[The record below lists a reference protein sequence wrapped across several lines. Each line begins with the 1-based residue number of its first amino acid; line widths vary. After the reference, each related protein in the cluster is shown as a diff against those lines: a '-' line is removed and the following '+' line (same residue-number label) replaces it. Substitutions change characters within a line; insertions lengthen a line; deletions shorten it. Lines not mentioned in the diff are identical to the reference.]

1 MNSQSTAAGKRRQRS
16 SIACNTCRAKRI
28 RCDGNHPTCA
38 TCEASQQKGEYTSK
52 ESNRK
57 PPSKRYVTALLERIK
72 VLENQLGETH
82 HQVVSINDKSF
93 QPFEGAEANSDSE
106 SSSEELTD
114 GDREPVR
121 ELTDRLGR
129 LSVGKDGE
137 SRAMAVVDQLNFRIT
152 LSDELQN
159 HLLDLYWRWQNPWQ
173 YLVVKE
179 AFLRDLYVDDA
190 GRFSSPLLLS
200 AILALAARYS
210 DRLELRTDPAD
221 ANTAGD
227 ALAEQAKLL
236 LLYESESPRI
246 TTVQAAAI
254 LSLRET
260 AKDKEA
266 LGWAYCGMV
275 SRMGFNLGLHLDRS
289 RWVKAEMSSGGD
301 AKLLTSKPS

>member
-1 MNSQSTAAGKRRQRS
+1 
-16 SIACNTCRAKRI
+16 
-28 RCDGNHPTCA
+28 
-38 TCEASQQKGEYTSK
+38 
-52 ESNRK
+52 
-57 PPSKRYVTALLERIK
+57 
-72 VLENQLGETH
+72 
-82 HQVVSINDKSF
+82 
-93 QPFEGAEANSDSE
+93 
-106 SSSEELTD
+106 
-114 GDREPVR
+114 
-121 ELTDRLGR
+121 
-129 LSVGKDGE
+129 
-137 SRAMAVVDQLNFRIT
+137 MAVVDQLNLRIT

-179 AFLRDLYVDDA
+179 AFLRDLYVDHT

-210 DRLELRTDPAD
+210 DRLEVRIDPAD

-260 AKDKEA
+260 ATDKEA
-266 LGWAYCGMV
+266 LGWTYCG
-275 SRMGFNLGLHLDRS
+275 GF
-289 RWVKAEMSSGGD
+289 
-301 AKLLTSKPS
+301 

>member
-1 MNSQSTAAGKRRQRS
+1 MEMNSR
-16 SIACNTCRAKRI
+16 
-28 RCDGNHPTCA
+28 
-38 TCEASQQKGEYTSK
+38 
-52 ESNRK
+52 

-72 VLENQLGETH
+72 VLESQLGETH
-82 HQVVSINDKSF
+82 HQTATVDDESCE
-93 QPFEGAEANSDSE
+93 PFEAAEANSDSE

-129 LSVGKDGE
+129 LSVGQDGE
-137 SRAMAVVDQLNFRIT
+137 VQYFGSRSNFSLLRGTFEGNSTIPTAAVQSRAMAVVDQLNLRIT
-152 LSDELQN
+152 LPDELQT

-179 AFLRDLYVDDA
+179 AFLRDLYVDHA

-236 LLYESESPRI
+236 LLYESESPGI

-260 AKDKEA
+260 ATDKEA
-266 LGWAYCGMV
+266 LGWTYCG
-275 SRMGFNLGLHLDRS
+275 GFYNSLLGS
-289 RWVKAEMSSGGD
+289 EK
-301 AKLLTSKPS
+301 TY